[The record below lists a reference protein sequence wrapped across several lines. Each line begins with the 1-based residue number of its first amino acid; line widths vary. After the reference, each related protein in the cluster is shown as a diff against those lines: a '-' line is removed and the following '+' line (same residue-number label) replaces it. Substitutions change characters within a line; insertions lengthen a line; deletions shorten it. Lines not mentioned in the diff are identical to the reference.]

1 MDLSNYRRRL
11 SNDTAMEKMAN
22 TTKTFVDNDF
32 HDAPNFKEVFLNGY
46 IKDARIDRGKD
57 SNHLSILFRPDT
69 NINKGDII
77 DFDSTHWLITKTND
91 NPIFPTAF
99 VDQCNEWLKWNDDDG
114 LIKVYPA
121 VVETKKYDLNQDEQ
135 IIIAENTITIQ
146 VQYNNDTRKIK
157 QLQRFIINDI
167 PYEIRGIDAISNVNV
182 GKGFIELKAEQ
193 SLLTNNDDLDTDLA
207 NNEGSNWGAW

>member
-11 SNDTAMEKMAN
+11 SHDYAMEKMAN

-32 HDAPNFKEVFLNGY
+32 HDAPNFKEVFLNGF
-46 IKDARIDRGKD
+46 IADARIDRQKN
-57 SNHLSILFRPDT
+57 SHQLSILFRPDT
-69 NINKGDII
+69 KVSKGDIV
-77 DFDSTHWLITKTND
+77 DFDSTHWLVTNIND
-91 NPIFPTAF
+91 NPIFPTVF
-99 VDQCNEWLKWNDDDG
+99 VELCNEWLKWIDDDG
-114 LIKVYPA
+114 LTKVYPI
-121 VVETKKYDLNQDEQ
+121 VVETKKYDLNQEEQ
-135 IIIAENTITIQ
+135 IIIAENTITIL

-167 PYEIRGIDAISNVNV
+167 PFEIRGIDAISNVNV